1 MTQNNC
7 IALLWTLRSFSARV
21 LQAVIDSHGERKST
35 NPGDQSSN
43 GWLNFTQKEAWP
55 ALLLFFFSYL
65 LQFHRNTFNI
75 PSSSQF
81 LKTDSSFFFSYSPS
95 LCKCLSSTKQI
106 LGIPL
111 WVQTFE
117 SKTHIKFNCD
127 SIIGQNTSHNDISE
141 PEPNVFPLSI
151 DQVNYR
157 KAFTNPLLIF

>member
-55 ALLLFFFSYL
+55 ALLFFFFFYL

-81 LKTDSSFFFSYSPS
+81 LKTDFFFLIHLHCVCPLQSRF
-95 LCKCLSSTKQI
+95 LE
-106 LGIPL
+106 IPF
-111 WVQTFE
+111 WVQAFE
-117 SKTHIKFNCD
+117 SKTHVKFNCE
-127 SIIGQNTSHNDISE
+127 SIIGKNASHNDISE
-141 PEPNVFPLSI
+141 PQPNVFPLSI
-151 DQVNYR
+151 DQANYR
-157 KAFTNPLLIF
+157 KAFIDPLLNF